1 MLRTLEEIREAGA
14 RAVANFP
21 PLTARQIDVIAP
33 LINPALAMPST
44 MATRTHVPKATPLP
58 LAA

>member
-1 MLRTLEEIREAGA
+1 MLRTLEEIRAAGA
-14 RAVANFP
+14 EAVRNFP
-21 PLTARQIDVIAP
+21 PLTVQQVGIIAP